1 VAELQVAVE
10 QLNAARFAE
19 TVKSAGPKFRPVT
32 VMDDAPLTT
41 TLRNEPELIGASKVT
56 MFAAV
61 PATPATVRAV
71 QSNETAIAETRH
83 LTTVAVDQLAVAQLA
98 LYNCADAVGE

>member
-1 VAELQVAVE
+1 
-10 QLNAARFAE
+10 
-19 TVKSAGPKFRPVT
+19 
-32 VMDDAPLTT
+32 
-41 TLRNEPELIGASKVT
+41 